1 MENPRHDLIEHE
13 AACARVAAHFS
24 PPWLRCYVRGK
35 VRRDPVFSAAY
46 EQFRDSNHPIL
57 DVGCGVGL
65 LAFYLR
71 ERGCRQPVVGLDLD
85 ARKIRHAA
93 AVGAAHYQDVIF
105 RLQDVREALPDFSG
119 NIAVFDLLHYLPMT
133 AQRLLLLQLA
143 DSVAPDGSLLI
154 RDCPRDGNW
163 RFWLTCFA
171 EKFAQAISWNLR
183 APLHFPLRS
192 ILEEAFHERDFARQ
206 IRPLW
211 GRTPF
216 NNYLFT
222 FRRRPQRSSASGIMH

>member
-24 PPWLRCYVRGK
+24 PHWLRCYVRGK
-35 VRRDPVFSAAY
+35 LRHDPIFSIAY
-46 EQFRDSNHPIL
+46 DRLHGSNHPIL

-93 AVGAAHYQDVIF
+93 AVGAAHYQDVFF
-105 RLQDVREALPDFSG
+105 RGQDVRDALPDFSG
-119 NIAVFDLLHYLPMT
+119 NITVFDLLHYLPTT
-133 AQRLLLLQLA
+133 AQSVLLLQLA
-143 DSVAPDGSLLI
+143 ESVPPDGSVLI

-163 RFWLTCFA
+163 RFWLTCLA
-171 EKFAQAISWNLR
+171 EKFAQAISWNLS
-183 APLHFPLRS
+183 APLHFPPRS
-192 ILEEAFHERDFARQ
+192 ILEEAFPEGDFARQ
-206 IRPLW
+206 IQPLW
-211 GRTPF
+211 GRTLF

-222 FRRRPQRSSASGIMH
+222 FRRRPQRSSGSGIMH